1 MIHIAG
7 AIIYNPNFGVVVV
20 NQNNNSLS
28 LPKGHV
34 ERGEEPR
41 DAAVREI
48 WEETGIPSEKL
59 NFLAPLGFY
68 ERMRIKLNKDDPDEL
83 RTITMYLFR
92 TDTEKLNP
100 HDSANPEARWV
111 PIDDVVSLLTHPK
124 DKEFFEKSTPL
135 ILKYAAR
142 ATSNNQ

>member
-7 AIIYNPNFGVVVV
+7 GVIYNPNLGVVVV
-20 NQNNNSLS
+20 NQNNNSWS

-34 ERGEEPR
+34 ERGEEPK

-48 WEETGIPSEKL
+48 WEETGIPVEKL

-68 ERMRIKLNKDDPDEL
+68 ERMRIKLNRDDPDEL
-83 RTITMYLFR
+83 RTITIYLFS
-92 TDTEKLNP
+92 TDNEKLNP

-111 PIDDVVSLLTHPK
+111 NIHDVSALLTHPK
-124 DKEFFEKSTPL
+124 DKEFFEKSIPL
-135 ILKYAAR
+135 IEKYAAR
-142 ATSNNQ
+142 ATTAKQ